1 VRRAGHFG
9 KQPQRLA
16 TVQDATDQGANMAD
30 EKKYDKARE
39 LAEDALKKAVDGD
52 DKAADKLAQEA
63 KATDPQAVEDVLQEL
78 DEDAS
83 SEHDPEKIKEEL
95 GNDADKQ

>member
-1 VRRAGHFG
+1 
-9 KQPQRLA
+9 
-16 TVQDATDQGANMAD
+16 MAD

-39 LAEDALKKAVDGD
+39 LAEDALRKAVDGD

>member
-1 VRRAGHFG
+1 
-9 KQPQRLA
+9 
-16 TVQDATDQGANMAD
+16 MAD

>member
-1 VRRAGHFG
+1 
-9 KQPQRLA
+9 
-16 TVQDATDQGANMAD
+16 MAD

-83 SEHDPEKIKEEL
+83 SEHDPEKIKQEL
-95 GNDADKQ
+95 GNDANKQ

>member
-1 VRRAGHFG
+1 
-9 KQPQRLA
+9 
-16 TVQDATDQGANMAD
+16 MAD

-78 DEDAS
+78 DEDVS
-83 SEHDPEKIKEEL
+83 SEHDPEKIKQEL
-95 GNDADKQ
+95 GNDANEQ

>member
-1 VRRAGHFG
+1 
-9 KQPQRLA
+9 
-16 TVQDATDQGANMAD
+16 MAD

-39 LAEDALKKAVDGD
+39 LAEDALKKTVDGD

>member
-1 VRRAGHFG
+1 
-9 KQPQRLA
+9 
-16 TVQDATDQGANMAD
+16 MAD

-83 SEHDPEKIKEEL
+83 SEHDPEKIKQEL